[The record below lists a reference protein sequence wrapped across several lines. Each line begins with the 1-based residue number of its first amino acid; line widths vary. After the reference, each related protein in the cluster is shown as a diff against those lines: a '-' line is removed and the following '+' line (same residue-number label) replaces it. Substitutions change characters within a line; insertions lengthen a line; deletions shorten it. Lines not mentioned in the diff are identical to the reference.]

1 MSEPIR
7 PFNPFRQE
15 RFQPPQFLIES
26 WLPSCEVSLFGGPSG
41 SGKSRLLFD
50 MLLRWQRGDTVFG
63 KRSNPV
69 PWIYVSAD
77 RSEDSVHRTLDSMCI
92 DSKEVPLLPGF
103 DMGLDDANYLLD
115 EIQRSKAQLAVVEAY
130 GSFVNP
136 PGNSKCVKQF
146 IMRCRKFMRETGTTI
161 LGVMESPKLKPFER
175 YELARQR
182 ISGAAGWGHYSET
195 IFLLE
200 PTDLKNAEDPRRT
213 LHICPRNGPAEIIE
227 LTFNLKGHLVP
238 VKPYERYGLTM

>member
-1 MSEPIR
+1 MPK
-7 PFNPFRQE
+7 NPFSLVPYR
-15 RFQPPQFLIES
+15 PPQFLIES
-26 WLPSCEVSLFGGPSG
+26 WLPSCETSLFGGPSG

-50 MLLRWQRGDTVFG
+50 TLLRWQKGETVFG

-69 PWIYVSAD
+69 PWVYISAD
-77 RSEDSVHRTLDSMCI
+77 RSKESVHRTLHSMGI
-92 DSKEVPLLPGF
+92 DPEDIPLLPAW
-103 DMGLDDANYLLD
+103 DMSLDDTGYLLD
-115 EIQRSKAQLAVVEAY
+115 EIQKRQVGLAVVESF
-130 GSFVNP
+130 GSFVSP

-146 IMRCRKFMRETGTTI
+146 MLRCGRFMRDTGTTI

-175 YELARQR
+175 YEIARQR

-213 LHICPRNGPAEIIE
+213 LHICPRNGAAEILE
-227 LTFNLKGHLVP
+227 MTFTNTGHLETL
-238 VKPYERYGLTM
+238 KNYDKYITQ

>member
-1 MSEPIR
+1 MPD
-7 PFNPFRQE
+7 NPFRPE

-50 MLLRWQRGDTVFG
+50 TLLRWQKGDTVFG

-69 PWIYVSAD
+69 PWVYISAD
-77 RSEDSVHRTLDSMCI
+77 RSRDSVYRTLDSMGI
-92 DSKEVPLLPGF
+92 NPKDIPLLPAWNLGV
-103 DMGLDDANYLLD
+103 DDVNYLLD
-115 EIQRSKAQLAVVEAY
+115 EIEKRKVGLAVVEAF
-130 GSFVNP
+130 GSFVQP

-146 IMRCRKFMRETGTTI
+146 LLRCSRFMEKTGTTI
-161 LGVMESPKLKPFER
+161 WGVMESPKLKPFER

-213 LHICPRNGPAEIIE
+213 LHICPRNGAAEVIDM
-227 LTFNLKGHLVP
+227 TFNSQGHLVP
-238 VKPYERYGLTM
+238 VKNYDRYGLTM